1 MLPAYVS
8 SERLAGMLGE
18 YVVVVGRARRVT
30 ERFKLLDD
38 GKTLMASQEYYD
50 PDVLENR
57 GVRYIAWRK
66 VQGDHVHA
74 YDCDP
79 SFAEQYRQH

>member
-1 MLPAYVS
+1 
-8 SERLAGMLGE
+8 
-18 YVVVVGRARRVT
+18 
-30 ERFKLLDD
+30 
-38 GKTLMASQEYYD
+38 MASQEYED

-66 VQGDHVHA
+66 VEGDHVHG

-79 SFAEQYRQH
+79 SFAENYAAP